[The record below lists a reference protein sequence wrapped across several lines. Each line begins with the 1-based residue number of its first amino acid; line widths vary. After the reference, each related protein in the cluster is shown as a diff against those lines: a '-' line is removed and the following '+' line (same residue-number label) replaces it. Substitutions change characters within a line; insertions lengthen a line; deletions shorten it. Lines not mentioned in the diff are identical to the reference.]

1 MGFVDYHA
9 GDFGNLEIMKNVVA
23 NKPYSVA
30 GHVIVTN
37 KPYSVPGNITGIFDS
52 SKHQV
57 TLYSQNHIAL
67 AKWLPNH
74 MINHGILIL
83 IITDYWKNLCYSRVR
98 R

>member
-9 GDFGNLEIMKNVVA
+9 GDFGNLQITNNVVA

-30 GHVIVTN
+30 GHIIVVN

-57 TLYSQNHIAL
+57 TLYSQKSYPTGNEMAAL
-67 AKWLPNH
+67 W
-74 MINHGILIL
+74 HGQS
-83 IITDYWKNLCYSRVR
+83 CYAHFDNNRLLEEPLLFTS
-98 R
+98 